1 MGDSFVLAHLQ
12 GALSSLFI
20 VQSAVRHSIASHL
33 SLTFSFLTNS
43 LMNFSSLAILLLSLG
58 CLLSIAPVLGKPAE
72 EEAEE
77 EGDEEAEDEEE
88 GKLWKTALVSMG
100 FDQHLLKRQFQSS
113 HVFPELCHV
122 CAIYEFAGCVTDDD
136 TDYLGHDIDEIME
149 RMEPYTVANQQACA
163 TLTGEKEG
171 ASFWTYRDSDKKCWL
186 KSSKA
191 GKKEHTG
198 LVSGNIEC
206 GKFLT
211 SSLVLLNY
219 FANFLFPT
227 KG

>member
-77 EGDEEAEDEEE
+77 EGDEEAEEDEE
-88 GKLWKTALVSMG
+88 GKCS
-100 FDQHLLKRQFQSS
+100 
-113 HVFPELCHV
+113 
-122 CAIYEFAGCVTDDD
+122 
-136 TDYLGHDIDEIME
+136 
-149 RMEPYTVANQQACA
+149 
-163 TLTGEKEG
+163 
-171 ASFWTYRDSDKKCWL
+171 
-186 KSSKA
+186 
-191 GKKEHTG
+191 
-198 LVSGNIEC
+198 
-206 GKFLT
+206 
-211 SSLVLLNY
+211 
-219 FANFLFPT
+219 
-227 KG
+227 